1 MKILQDLRAI
11 FITVVSEEYTSKK
24 TGQTGLLYHLTIME
38 KGKACTLPCTKEL
51 FEKCQNFE
59 VMTEVDFVTE
69 FNVDY
74 KSYKVVDVR

>member
-1 MKILQDLRAI
+1 MKIPQDLRAI
-11 FITVVSEEYTSKK
+11 FITAISEEYTNKK
-24 TGQTGLLYHLTIME
+24 TGQTGYSYYLTIMV

-51 FEKCQNFE
+51 FENCQDRL

-74 KSYKVVDVR
+74 KSYKVVDVK